1 MNCALRECDV
11 RVRMGAHTCVH
22 ETAQAHSHERARHTR
37 AYMQHTRMNCA
48 LRECDAAATL
58 PQSLLTVAVLSDAS
72 RGGLSPSAI
81 QAAAFRHKVVVGA
94 S

>member
-1 MNCALRECDV
+1 MRK
-11 RVRMGAHTCVH
+11 R
-22 ETAQAHSHERARHTR
+22 RHTR
-37 AYMQHTRMNCA
+37 TSARDSYARTCSTRMNCA

-58 PQSLLTVAVLSDAS
+58 PQSLLAVAVLSDAS